1 MNRVLSQFFD
11 WHCHFFVSASF
22 NREILTQLTRISF
35 VSDAIV
41 SPIRQTIGPSLSVI
55 FGISFL
61 AWKHPNKTLQDRSRG
76 PTGYKVCEEA
86 EMRCFLFS
94 IYAII
99 YPVRIFFIVLTL
111 L

>member
-41 SPIRQTIGPSLSVI
+41 SPIRQTVRPSLSVI

-61 AWKHPNKTLQDRSRG
+61 AWKHPNKTLQDRSKG
-76 PTGYKVCEEA
+76 LTGYKVCEEA